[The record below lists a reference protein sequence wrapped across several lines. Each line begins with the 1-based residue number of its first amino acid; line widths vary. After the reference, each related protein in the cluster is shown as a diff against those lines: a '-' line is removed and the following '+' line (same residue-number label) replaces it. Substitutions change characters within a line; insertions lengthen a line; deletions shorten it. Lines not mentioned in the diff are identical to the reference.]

1 MNQKFEIFKN
11 GKNTVVAS
19 KDSKVTI
26 KGVEAFDNFKYH
38 FDKFKDKEFESE
50 KELFE
55 NFYRDKGQ

>member
-1 MNQKFEIFKN
+1 MEVLKVNQEFKIFRD
-11 GKNTVVAS
+11 GTNTIVSS

-55 NFYRDKGQ
+55 NF